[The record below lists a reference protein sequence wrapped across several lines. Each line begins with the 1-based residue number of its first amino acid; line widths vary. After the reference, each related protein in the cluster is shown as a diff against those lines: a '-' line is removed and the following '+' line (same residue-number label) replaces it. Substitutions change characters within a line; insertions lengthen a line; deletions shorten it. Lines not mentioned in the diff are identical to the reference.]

1 MIYAD
6 HAATTRISEAAFLAM
21 QECMRNCWGNP
32 STLYTLGRQA
42 SELLQQSRE
51 KIAGCLGAS
60 PKELY
65 FTPGGSESDN
75 QAVLS
80 AAHAGAL
87 LGKKHIIASPIEHHA
102 VLHSLEALQLQGF
115 EVTFLPVG
123 SDGIVKPSDLE
134 AAIRQDTALV
144 TIMMANNEI
153 GTIQP
158 IDEIGR
164 ICRKKQILFHTDA
177 VQAVGHLP
185 IDLSQLPVDYLSLS
199 AHKFHGPRGVGA
211 LYVKKGVPVESLIHG
226 GAQERGRR
234 AGTENLPAVVGMA
247 EALLESCNDLTASMQ
262 KVQALRDLLL
272 EGLTAIPDLI
282 VNGSLS
288 ERLPGNINVSIRGCE
303 AEMLLLL
310 LDQKGIAASSGSAC
324 TSGSLKPSHVLLAL
338 GRTPEEARSSLRLT
352 LDTSNT
358 KEEIVE
364 LITAIRECVQIL
376 QK

>member
-65 FTPGGSESDN
+65 FTSGGSESDN

-164 ICRKKQILFHTDA
+164 ICRK
-177 VQAVGHLP
+177 
-185 IDLSQLPVDYLSLS
+185 
-199 AHKFHGPRGVGA
+199 
-211 LYVKKGVPVESLIHG
+211 
-226 GAQERGRR
+226 
-234 AGTENLPAVVGMA
+234 N
-247 EALLESCNDLTASMQ
+247 
-262 KVQALRDLLL
+262 
-272 EGLTAIPDLI
+272 
-282 VNGSLS
+282 
-288 ERLPGNINVSIRGCE
+288 
-303 AEMLLLL
+303 
-310 LDQKGIAASSGSAC
+310 
-324 TSGSLKPSHVLLAL
+324 
-338 GRTPEEARSSLRLT
+338 RSFFTQT
-352 LDTSNT
+352 LCRQSD
-358 KEEIVE
+358 I
-364 LITAIRECVQIL
+364 CP
-376 QK
+376 